1 MRDQGLQQAIDA
13 AGGIASLA
21 RKLGIAQPSVSNWSR
36 VPADRVV
43 SVEAVTGVARTVLR
57 PDLFE
62 GAAPAID
69 EVDQARMRE
78 YLLLSLIHI

>member
-1 MRDQGLQQAIDA
+1 MRGRNNEARINRDFWVDMRDQGLQQAIDA

-57 PDLFE
+57 PDLYE

-69 EVDQARMRE
+69 
-78 YLLLSLIHI
+78 